1 MAGGWSKRKRETV
14 EAAFY
19 TFLDRC
25 FINSRDVGRVC
36 LGKALYEGQIRFI
49 TTVFDALEADIHKIF
64 VLKSR
69 QLGLS
74 TIARALSMF
83 MLGVHSGLK
92 GAIVFDTDQNKQQ
105 SRAELEVMI
114 NDLPSSL
121 KFPRIK
127 SNNRAGL
134 ALENDS
140 QVLFMSAGV
149 KKSKSSGVL
158 GRSVGLSL
166 AHLCM
171 DPDTPVIVGD
181 GKIVPIKH
189 VSVGDRIVTHTG
201 GHAIVIAN
209 TGRLNVNICRK
220 ITPWLGA
227 PIVCTDQH
235 RIPTARGMLAAC
247 EIRADD
253 WVVMPVRTI
262 SHEQFVSFLPML
274 NNRQRDRKNLTS
286 ASSGVEISI
295 NEELGFAVG
304 YYLAEGSI
312 VYQRRDERYYDYPS
326 GLVFSRH
333 RDERGYADRA
343 IAALCQFTTGQRTT
357 KDKKESLTSTEHVY
371 GAALARWFDYSFGS
385 LDDKRIPDTVFTWG
399 VPFCRGLLSGLLSGD
414 GSKKRG
420 LTNGKYEL
428 NEMRLTTTRSSIAMQ
443 ARDIAASLG
452 YGWAACDYRAGG
464 VFYNRNCKPIWT
476 VRWAGSGAGQ
486 LRELIGLKASKRSRS
501 YTNKYKIQNNSVFI
515 KIRKIEDGVK
525 VPAVYDLAVDHV
537 DHTFRTPSMS
547 VSNSELCSYDND
559 EGLEAFEQ
567 SLSDANPDR
576 LYIYESTARG
586 FNKWSE
592 QWSEARADPLHCRCV
607 FLGWWSKP
615 SQRIERSSPDWAV
628 YGEQPPTP
636 TEQRKIK
643 QVKEQ
648 YDFDVTPEQLAWV
661 RRKMDPTAQ
670 KEGDA
675 PAEFIGSTLRI
686 GEQPW
691 TEEEAF
697 QQTGAVFFAPEKL
710 TDLTNNYVSRKFKTY
725 MFIAGA
731 EFADMRVYPASNAN
745 SIELKVWEEPDPDGT
760 YVIAVD
766 PAVGADA
773 KNCRSCIQVFRCFS
787 DGLDQVAE
795 YAWPLITTYQLAWV
809 IAALMGWYGAGP
821 RSEIRY
827 ILELNGP
834 GDAVFNELRS
844 LKFKL
849 ENMQLPVL
857 DEKGLRDVFRNVR
870 TYMFTRPDSIG
881 GASNFHFKTT
891 HDRKVMLMERYRD
904 FVTTGLIRIR
914 SMELIKEMNSVVRD
928 DKSIGAPGS
937 MKDDRVIAAALG
949 THCWEEKI
957 RRALISAKRTRENE
971 SIKRHMTIQ
980 SKVELFN
987 QNSLTIFF
995 RTKQKERQSELALL
1009 QRRNWRYGT
1018 RRYR

>member
-19 TFLDRC
+19 VFLDRC
-25 FINSRDVGRVC
+25 YINSRDVGRVC

-49 TTVFDALEADIHKIF
+49 TAVFDALEEDIHKIF
-64 VLKSR
+64 ILKSR

-114 NDLPSSL
+114 NDLPVSL

-166 AHLCM
+166 AHL
-171 DPDTPVIVGD
+171 
-181 GKIVPIKH
+181 
-189 VSVGDRIVTHTG
+189 
-201 GHAIVIAN
+201 
-209 TGRLNVNICRK
+209 
-220 ITPWLGA
+220 
-227 PIVCTDQH
+227 
-235 RIPTARGMLAAC
+235 
-247 EIRADD
+247 
-253 WVVMPVRTI
+253 
-262 SHEQFVSFLPML
+262 
-274 NNRQRDRKNLTS
+274 
-286 ASSGVEISI
+286 
-295 NEELGFAVG
+295 
-304 YYLAEGSI
+304 
-312 VYQRRDERYYDYPS
+312 
-326 GLVFSRH
+326 
-333 RDERGYADRA
+333 
-343 IAALCQFTTGQRTT
+343 
-357 KDKKESLTSTEHVY
+357 
-371 GAALARWFDYSFGS
+371 
-385 LDDKRIPDTVFTWG
+385 
-399 VPFCRGLLSGLLSGD
+399 
-414 GSKKRG
+414 
-420 LTNGKYEL
+420 
-428 NEMRLTTTRSSIAMQ
+428 
-443 ARDIAASLG
+443 
-452 YGWAACDYRAGG
+452 
-464 VFYNRNCKPIWT
+464 
-476 VRWAGSGAGQ
+476 
-486 LRELIGLKASKRSRS
+486 
-501 YTNKYKIQNNSVFI
+501 
-515 KIRKIEDGVK
+515 
-525 VPAVYDLAVDHV
+525 
-537 DHTFRTPSMS
+537 
-547 VSNSELCSYDND
+547 SELCSYDND

-592 QWSEARADPLHCRCV
+592 QWRDARNDPLHCRCV

-636 TEQRKIK
+636 TEQKKII

-648 YDFDVTPEQLAWV
+648 YDFDVEPEQLAWV

-760 YVIAVD
+760 YVIAID

-773 KNCRSCIQVFRCFS
+773 KNCRSSIQVFRCYS

-809 IAALMGWYGAGP
+809 IAALMGWYGAGST
-821 RSEIRY
+821 SEVRY

-849 ENMQLPVL
+849 ENMQMPIL

-881 GASNFHFKTT
+881 GASNYHFKTT

-937 MKDDRVIAAALG
+937 MKDDRVIAAALAV
-949 THCWEEKI
+949 HCWEEKI
-957 RRALISAKRTRENE
+957 RRALISAKRTRANE
-971 SIKRHMTIQ
+971 AARTHATIA

-987 QNSLTIFF
+987 SNSLTTFF
-995 RTKQKERQSELALL
+995 KTKQKERQSELALL
-1009 QRRNWRYGT
+1009 QRRQWRYGS